1 MGGEAFGETL
11 AAEGVVAGVGDHAA
25 GGLETGEKP
34 AAAEDIVAD
43 HVLALAEFGVEELE
57 GFGG

>member
-25 GGLETGEKP
+25 CGLESWEET

-57 GFGG
+57 GFCW